1 MAINRQVVTTEEFET
16 FINLPENAEK
26 LFELIGGEIL
36 DVSSNP
42 YASYI
47 ASKILGYLFMYLVT
61 NDIGWTTTEAGG
73 YVVAGEK
80 YAPDVGF
87 VSYAKQKKPAKQGY
101 NPNPPDLAVEVV
113 SSESRAEN
121 DKLTIKLGNYLSV
134 DTIVWIVRPE
144 KGYIEVHQAGQK
156 VTTYRRGDIISG
168 GDLLPDFE
176 LVVANV
182 LDVTDQEDE

>member
-1 MAINRQVVTTEEFET
+1 MAINRQTITAEQFET
-16 FINLPENAEK
+16 LINLPENADK
-26 LFELIGGEIL
+26 LFEFIGGEML
-36 DVSSNP
+36 EVPSNP

-47 ASKILGYLFMYLVT
+47 ASKILGYLFIYLVT

-80 YAPDVGF
+80 YAPDVAF
-87 VSYAKQKKPAKQGY
+87 VSYTKQKKPAKQGY

-113 SSESRAEN
+113 SAESRAEN

-144 KGYIEVHQAGQK
+144 KGSIEVHQSGQK
-156 VTTYRRGDIISG
+156 VQTYRRGDVIRV
-168 GDLLPDFE
+168 DELLPNFE
-176 LVVANV
+176 LVVDKV
-182 LDVTDQEDE
+182 LDDPDEVE

>member
-1 MAINRQVVTTEEFET
+1 MAINRQAITTAEFES
-16 FINLPENAEK
+16 FINLPENADR
-26 LFELIGGEIL
+26 LFELIGGEIIE
-36 DVSSNP
+36 VPSNP

-73 YVVAGEK
+73 YVVAGEH
-80 YAPDVGF
+80 YAPDVAF
-87 VSYAKQKKPAKQGY
+87 VAYTKQKQPAKQGY

-113 SSESRAEN
+113 SSESRTEN
-121 DKLTIKLGNYLSV
+121 EKLTIKLGNYLAV
-134 DTIVWIVRPE
+134 DTLVWIVRPE

-156 VTTYRRGDIISG
+156 VKTYRRGEVIRA

-176 LVVANV
+176 LAVADI
-182 LDVTDQEDE
+182 LDDPDDE

>member
-1 MAINRQVVTTEEFET
+1 MAINRQAVTAEEFET
-16 FINLPENAEK
+16 FINLPENADK
-26 LFELIGGEIL
+26 LFEWVGREIIE
-36 DVSSNP
+36 VPSNP

-87 VSYAKQKKPAKQGY
+87 VTYAKQKRPAKQGY

-134 DTIVWIVRPE
+134 GTIVWIVRPD
-144 KGYIEVHQAGQK
+144 KGYIEVHQTGKK
-156 VTTYRRGDIISG
+156 VDTYRRGAVIQG
-168 GDLLPDFE
+168 GELLPGFE
-176 LVVANV
+176 LTVDNI
-182 LDVTDQEDE
+182 LDDPDDE